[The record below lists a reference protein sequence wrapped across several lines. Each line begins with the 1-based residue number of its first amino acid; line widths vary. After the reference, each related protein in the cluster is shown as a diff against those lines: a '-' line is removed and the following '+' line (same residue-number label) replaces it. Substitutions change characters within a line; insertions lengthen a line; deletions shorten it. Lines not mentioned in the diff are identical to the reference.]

1 MVEICYQPAD
11 DMIFI
16 SWCYHQLGV
25 AIEVVEL
32 MAVHPLED
40 VAVSLCGVDVKVFE
54 FIWVPLEDMHGINVG
69 ILAETNTEP
78 ID

>member
-1 MVEICYQPAD
+1 MVSVARG
-11 DMIFI
+11 
-16 SWCYHQLGV
+16 YHQLCV

-40 VAVSLCGVDVKVFE
+40 VAVRLGSADVQIFE
-54 FIWVPLEDMHGINVG
+54 FVGIPLEDVHGIKSGV
-69 ILAETNTEP
+69 LTEFDTEP

>member
-1 MVEICYQPAD
+1 MVEIGYQSAD
-11 DMIFI
+11 NMV
-16 SWCYHQLGV
+16 SVSGSYHQLCV

-40 VAVSLCGVDVKVFE
+40 VAVCLGSADVQIFE
-54 FIWVPLEDMHGINVG
+54 FVGVPLQNVHGIKVG

>member
-1 MVEICYQPAD
+1 MVEISYQSAD
-11 DMIFI
+11 NMV
-16 SWCYHQLGV
+16 SVARGYHQLGV

-32 MAVHPLED
+32 VVVHPLEN

-69 ILAETNTEP
+69 ILAETNSEP

>member
-25 AIEVVEL
+25 AIKVVEL
-32 MAVHPLED
+32 VGVHPLED
-40 VAVSLCGVDVKVFE
+40 VAVRLCSADVQIFE
-54 FIWVPLEDMHGINVG
+54 FVRIPLQNVHGIKVG

>member
-40 VAVSLCGVDVKVFE
+40 VAVRLGSADVQIFE
-54 FIWVPLEDMHGINVG
+54 FVGIPLEDVHGIKVG
-69 ILAETNTEP
+69 VLAEADTKP

>member
-1 MVEICYQPAD
+1 M
-11 DMIFI
+11 
-16 SWCYHQLGV
+16 GV

-32 MAVHPLED
+32 MAVHPLKD
-40 VAVSLCGVDVKVFE
+40 VAVCLGSADVQIFE
-54 FIWVPLEDMHGINVG
+54 FVGVPLQNVHGIKVG